1 MQIDAVEVY
10 GKDTQSYTSLEHVN
24 IHKKLD
30 ESLPNAKFRSSLVDK
45 PPKHQ
50 KKQWKSM
57 KWLTCIDSCVDK
69 ITSSTVMPVKLLQAL
84 CHLIMM

>member
-30 ESLPNAKFRSSLVDK
+30 ESLPNAKFGSSLVDK

-57 KWLTCIDSCVDK
+57 K
-69 ITSSTVMPVKLLQAL
+69 
-84 CHLIMM
+84 

>member
-1 MQIDAVEVY
+1 MYHTCIRGPPSLSSGQYIMQIDAVEVY

-30 ESLPNAKFRSSLVDK
+30 ESLPNASLGSSLVDK

-57 KWLTCIDSCVDK
+57 K
-69 ITSSTVMPVKLLQAL
+69 
-84 CHLIMM
+84 